1 MKSMQVRIAAAVATL
16 FAASAWAGADKIAY
30 PAGFDK
36 GVLYGT
42 VDRYDTKQYRELY
55 TSKAVVDAIKAGK
68 PIPPGATITM
78 AIYKAKV
85 DDKGV
90 PVKDKNGRFQKGDP
104 VAHMVM
110 AKNTGWGTEYGDD
123 IRNGE
128 WEYQA
133 FTHEGKVNDK
143 ANLKSC
149 FACHKPHAGQDF
161 VISLARFKPASG
173 GKVNVNKAPDVVAIG
188 DFLFGPEKL
197 EVKPNT
203 YVTWVNTDD
212 SPHQVTVTSANGLR
226 TPVILK
232 GEKQAMKFESPGTY
246 DYICGLHPGM
256 KGKIEVK

>member
-1 MKSMQVRIAAAVATL
+1 MKSTPVRIASLVAAL
-16 FAASAWAGADKIAY
+16 FAIPAFAGPEKINY

-55 TSKAVVDAIKAGK
+55 ANKAAVDAIKAGK
-68 PIPPGATITM
+68 PIPPGTTLTM

-85 DDKGV
+85 DDKGA

-110 AKNTGWGTEYGDD
+110 MKNTGWGAEYPDD
-123 IRNGE
+123 MRNGE
-128 WEYQA
+128 WEYRA
-133 FTHEGKVNDK
+133 FTPDGKVNEK
-143 ANLKSC
+143 APLKPC
-149 FACHKPHAGQDF
+149 FTCHKPHAGQDF
-161 VISLARFKPASG
+161 VISLARFKPSTV

-188 DFLFGPEKL
+188 DFTFGPETL
-197 EVKPNT
+197 VVKPNT
-203 YVTWVNTDD
+203 YVSWVNTDD
-212 SPHQVTVTSANGLR
+212 SPHQVTVTSAGGLR

-232 GEKQAMKFESPGTY
+232 GEKQAMKFETPGTY
-246 DYICGLHPGM
+246 DYICGLHPAM